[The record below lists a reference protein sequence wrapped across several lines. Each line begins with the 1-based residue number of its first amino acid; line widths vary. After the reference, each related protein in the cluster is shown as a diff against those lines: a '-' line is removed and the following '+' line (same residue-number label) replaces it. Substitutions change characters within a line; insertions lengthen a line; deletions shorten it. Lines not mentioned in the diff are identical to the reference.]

1 MTTEQIQKLKENLK
15 EPIYDDLVEFL
26 SKQLRDLKN
35 IDNVRDC
42 SKAQDQAVE
51 LKAQKKAY
59 DKLDAILSTIIYIKS
74 EPEIAK
80 PEGKN
85 DFGV

>member
-1 MTTEQIQKLKENLK
+1 MTTNEAQKLKEVLK
-15 EPIYDDLVEFL
+15 EPIYDDLVMWF
-26 SKQLRDLKN
+26 SKQIRDLKN
-35 IDNVRDC
+35 IDNVREC
-42 SKAQDQAVE
+42 SKAQDQALE